1 MNKHG
6 QRRKETCPCTANLTF
21 LVQNYIFLSI
31 IPQIYRDNCG
41 FLPLPKCK
49 KAGYGT
55 RKTTPGTKAR
65 ISPRRL
71 HQSYFPQVRAHGN
84 KVHGLEKQEGQQRA
98 VLKDVPQLRIRKK
111 CVTTQKIRMKTPE
124 QANNSGFMGY
134 STLIYPHIQY

>member
-6 QRRKETCPCTANLTF
+6 QRRKKESLH
-21 LVQNYIFLSI
+21 
-31 IPQIYRDNCG
+31 
-41 FLPLPKCK
+41 CK
-49 KAGYGT
+49 SDFSGAKLHFFVHYST
-55 RKTTPGTKAR
+55 NIQRQLWISTTPKVQKSGLWHQENHTQHHTPQSA
-65 ISPRRL
+65 RRL
-71 HQSYFPQVRAHGN
+71 HQSYFPLVRAPGN
-84 KVHGLEKQEGQQRA
+84 KVHGLEKQEGKQRG

>member
-55 RKTTPGTKAR
+55 RKTTPSTTLRKAHVGF
-65 ISPRRL
+65 I
-71 HQSYFPQVRAHGN
+71 
-84 KVHGLEKQEGQQRA
+84 
-98 VLKDVPQLRIRKK
+98 KDVFRW
-111 CVTTQKIRMKTPE
+111 
-124 QANNSGFMGY
+124 SGHSETKF
-134 STLIYPHIQY
+134 TV